1 MAKNNRSINLID
13 NSKLWHEGALKV
25 YGTNYRYWAKVY
37 DEGSEYGID
46 GGRVSKLMI
55 KEGDKIV
62 VNYDRGWDIKPTDE
76 YAQLAMEIILHE
88 YNQ

>member
-1 MAKNNRSINLID
+1 MAKNSRSINLID
-13 NSKLWHEGALKV
+13 NNDLWHEGALKV
-25 YGTNYRYWAKVY
+25 YGSSYRYWAKVY

-55 KEGDKIV
+55 KRDGESV
-62 VNYDRGWDIKPTDE
+62 VNYDRGWDVEPTDE
-76 YAQLAMEIILHE
+76 HTQLAMEIILHE

>member
-13 NSKLWHEGALKV
+13 NSTLWHEGALKV
-25 YGTNYRYWAKVY
+25 YGINYHWWAKVY

-55 KEGDKIV
+55 KQDNRIV
-62 VNYDRGWDIKPTDE
+62 VNYDRGWDIEPQEPND
-76 YAQLAMEIILHE
+76 QLAMEIILHE

>member
-25 YGTNYRYWAKVY
+25 YGSNYRYWAKVY

-55 KEGDKIV
+55 KQDNRIV
-62 VNYDRGWDIKPTDE
+62 VNYDRGWDIEPQDPN
-76 YAQLAMEIILHE
+76 AQLAMEIILHE
-88 YNQ
+88 FNQ